1 MDIIREDKRRK
12 LNRPVTGKIQEDRI
26 WEQWYEKEVFEKP
39 LPQKNQKDYLLE
51 CNQGY
56 ENQIILNNRGEKKFT
71 VGTLDKKA
79 NDYAIALQEKGY
91 QKGDIIFTIGLSTP
105 ELVFL
110 KYACVTLGIITSNLN
125 FMDAIGKDNVL
136 NELYKKIKLLNPRAI
151 FFLDILESNIY
162 EILNLQEFSQIEK
175 IRMPLEESMPIFTVE
190 QLKVKAL
197 NLSNQFQQKTVRKA
211 ISLSRFLKL
220 TNQTNKEVE
229 SIYEI
234 KLPSNISFT
243 SGTTGIN
250 KAVLL
255 SHDANN
261 ALAYQHKIANL
272 GLKRGDKH
280 LVLVPPFLAFWDADM
295 IHMAMSMGIENI
307 LELNLSYESI
317 PKYLLKYL
325 PQYGIWSQYLWDSIL
340 HLPKEELE
348 KISSHLHKVVIG
360 GERCEKNQAYSF
372 YQKTGIIQEAGYG
385 ATEVNTCFSVVNPN
399 CNVVGSSGIPLPF
412 NNVRIVDE
420 SFQDVSYN
428 IPGRLLITGPCL
440 MNGYYGRDD
449 LTEKVLI
456 KDKDGIIWYNTGD
469 YARMDTNGNLFV
481 LDRIANPI
489 EIIDQNGNKHEIQ
502 LLDIVE
508 KIKTNRNIK
517 ICKLNSY
524 NNRLVLYV
532 VLDEFYVQDEKVAI
546 ESIKNTIQTE
556 LEEKY
561 WPNIIKLENT
571 LPRTQVGKVDYK
583 KLEEETKE
591 LSTTVRIEEKLR
603 IINELETKKL
613 KTKQRVKKCREK

>member
-1 MDIIREDKRRK
+1 MNVIREDKRRK

-39 LPQKNQKDYLLE
+39 IPQKNQKDYLLE

-56 ENQIILNNRGEKKFT
+56 EKQVILNNRGEKKFT
-71 VGTLDKKA
+71 VQTLAEKV
-79 NDYAIALQEKGY
+79 NDYAIVLQERGY
-91 QKGDIIFTIGLSTP
+91 QKGDIICTLGLSTP

-110 KYACVTLGIITSNLN
+110 KYACATLGIITSNLN
-125 FMDAIGKDNVL
+125 FMDAVGKNNVL
-136 NELYKKIKLLNPRAI
+136 NELYEKIKLLNPRAI
-151 FFLDILESNIY
+151 FFLDILESNIF

-175 IRMPLEESMPIFTVE
+175 IRMPLEESMPIFKAE

-243 SGTTGIN
+243 SGTTGGN

-272 GLKRGDKH
+272 GLKRGEKH

-449 LTEKVLI
+449 LTKKVLI

-508 KIKTNRNIK
+508 KIKTDRNIK

-546 ESIKNTIQTE
+546 ESIKNTIQTK

>member
-1 MDIIREDKRRK
+1 MDIIREEKRRK
-12 LNRPVTGKIQEDRI
+12 LDRPVTGKIQEDRI
-26 WEQWYEKEVFEKP
+26 WEQWYEEEVFEKP

-71 VGTLDKKA
+71 VEILEKKI

-91 QKGDIIFTIGLSTP
+91 QKGDIICTIGLSTP

-110 KYACVTLGIITSNLN
+110 KYACATLGIITSNLN
-125 FMDAIGKDNVL
+125 FMDIQEKNDAL
-136 NELYKKIKLLNPRAI
+136 NKLYTEIKVLNPRAI
-151 FFLDILESNIY
+151 FFLDILENNVS
-162 EILNLQEFSQIEK
+162 ELLNLQEFQEIEK

-220 TNQTNKEVE
+220 ENKTKRHVE
-229 SIYEI
+229 SIYDFR
-234 KLPSNISFT
+234 LPSNISFT

-261 ALAYQHKIANL
+261 ALAYQHKLANL
-272 GLKRGDKH
+272 GLKRGEKH

-295 IHMAMSMGIENI
+295 IHMAMCMGIENI

-340 HLPKEELE
+340 HLPKKDLE
-348 KISSHLHKVVIG
+348 KISNHLHKVVIG
-360 GERCEKNQAYSF
+360 GERCEKNQADSF
-372 YQKTGIIQEAGYG
+372 YQKTGILQETGYG
-385 ATEVNTCFSVVNPN
+385 ATEVNTCFSVANPN
-399 CNVVGSSGIPLPF
+399 CNVSGSSGIPLPF
-412 NNVRIVDE
+412 NNVKIVDE

-428 IPGRLLITGPCL
+428 TPGRLLITGPCL
-440 MNGYYGRDD
+440 MNGYYGRED
-449 LTEKVLI
+449 LTKKALI
-456 KDKDGIIWYNTGD
+456 KDDKGITWYNTGD

-481 LDRIANPI
+481 LDRIAKPI
-489 EIIDQNGNKHEIQ
+489 EIVDKDGIKHEIQ

-508 KIKTNRNIK
+508 KIKTDRNIK
-517 ICKLNSY
+517 ICKLKSY
-524 NNRLVLYV
+524 NNRIILYV
-532 VLDEFYVQDEKVAI
+532 VLDEFYVQDEEIAI
-546 ESIKNTIQTE
+546 ESIKTTIQNN

-561 WPNIIKLENT
+561 WPNIIKVEST

-583 KLEEETKE
+583 KIEEETKE
-591 LSTTVRIEEKLR
+591 LSLTIGIEEKLNV
-603 IINELETKKL
+603 INELESKKI
-613 KTKQRVKKCREK
+613 KTKQRVKSCREK

>member
-1 MDIIREDKRRK
+1 MDIIREEKRRK
-12 LNRPVTGKIQEDRI
+12 LDRPVTGKIQEDRI
-26 WEQWYEKEVFEKP
+26 WEQWYEEEVFEKP

-71 VGTLDKKA
+71 VETLEKKI

-91 QKGDIIFTIGLSTP
+91 QKGDIICTIGLSTP

-110 KYACVTLGIITSNLN
+110 KYACATLGIITSNLN
-125 FMDAIGKDNVL
+125 FMDIQEKNDAL
-136 NELYKKIKLLNPRAI
+136 NKLYTEIKVLNPRAI
-151 FFLDILESNIY
+151 FFLDILENNVS
-162 EILNLQEFSQIEK
+162 ELLNLQEFQEIEK

-220 TNQTNKEVE
+220 ESKTKRHVE
-229 SIYEI
+229 SIYDFR
-234 KLPSNISFT
+234 LPSNISFT

-261 ALAYQHKIANL
+261 ALAYQHKLANL
-272 GLKRGDKH
+272 GLKRGEKH

-295 IHMAMSMGIENI
+295 IHMAMCMGIENI

-340 HLPKEELE
+340 HLPKEDLE

-360 GERCEKNQAYSF
+360 GERCEKNQADSF
-372 YQKTGIIQEAGYG
+372 YQKTGILQETGYG
-385 ATEVNTCFSVVNPN
+385 ATEVNTCFSVANPN
-399 CNVVGSSGIPLPF
+399 CNVSGSSGIPLPF
-412 NNVRIVDE
+412 NNVKIVDE

-428 IPGRLLITGPCL
+428 TPGRLLITGPCL
-440 MNGYYGRDD
+440 MNGYYGRED
-449 LTEKVLI
+449 LTKKALI
-456 KDKDGIIWYNTGD
+456 KDDKGITWYNTGD

-481 LDRIANPI
+481 LDRIAKPI
-489 EIIDQNGNKHEIQ
+489 EIVDKDGIKHEIQ

-508 KIKTNRNIK
+508 KIKTDRNIK

-524 NNRLVLYV
+524 NNRIILYV
-532 VLDEFYVQDEKVAI
+532 VLDEFYVQDEEIAI
-546 ESIKNTIQTE
+546 ESIKTTIQNN

-561 WPNIIKLENT
+561 WPNIIKVEST

-583 KLEEETKE
+583 KIEEETKE
-591 LSTTVRIEEKLR
+591 LSLTIGIEEKLNV
-603 IINELETKKL
+603 INELESKKI
-613 KTKQRVKKCREK
+613 KTKQRVKSCREK

>member
-39 LPQKNQKDYLLE
+39 FPQKNQKDYLLE

-71 VGTLDKKA
+71 VGTLDEKA
-79 NDYAIALQEKGY
+79 NDYAIALEEKGY
-91 QKGDIIFTIGLSTP
+91 QKGDIICTIGLSTP

-110 KYACVTLGIITSNLN
+110 KYACLDLGIITSNLN
-125 FMDAIGKDNVL
+125 FMNTQEKNDAL
-136 NELYKKIKLLNPRAI
+136 NELYNKIKLLNPRAI

-162 EILNLQEFSQIEK
+162 EILNLQEFQGIEK

-190 QLKVKAL
+190 QLKVKTL
-197 NLSNQFQQKTVRKA
+197 NLSNQIQQKTVKKA

-220 TNQTNKEVE
+220 ENKTERHIE
-229 SIYEI
+229 SIYDFR
-234 KLPSNISFT
+234 LPSNISFT

-261 ALAYQHKIANL
+261 ALAYQHKLANL
-272 GLKRGDKH
+272 GLKRGEKH

-295 IHMAMSMGIENI
+295 IHMAMCMGIENI

-340 HLPKEELE
+340 HLPKKDLE
-348 KISSHLHKVVIG
+348 KISHHLHKVVIG
-360 GERCEKNQAYSF
+360 GERCEKNQADSF
-372 YQKTGIIQEAGYG
+372 YQKTGIIQETGYG
-385 ATEVNTCFSVVNPN
+385 ATEVNTCFSVANPN
-399 CNVVGSSGIPLPF
+399 CNVSGSAGIPLPF
-412 NNVRIVDE
+412 NNVKIVDE

-428 IPGRLLITGPCL
+428 TPGRLLITGPCL
-440 MNGYYGRDD
+440 MNGYYGRED
-449 LTEKVLI
+449 LTKQALI
-456 KDKDGIIWYNTGD
+456 KDDKGITWYNTGD

-481 LDRIANPI
+481 LDRIAKPI
-489 EIIDQNGNKHEIQ
+489 EIVDKDGIKHEIQ

-508 KIKTNRNIK
+508 KIKTDRNIK

-524 NNRLVLYV
+524 NNRIILYV
-532 VLDEFYVQDEKVAI
+532 VLDEFYVKDEEIAI
-546 ESIKNTIQTE
+546 ESIKTTIQTN

-561 WPNIIKLENT
+561 WPNIIKVEST

-583 KLEEETKE
+583 KIEEETKE
-591 LSTTVRIEEKLR
+591 LSLTIGIEEKLNV
-603 IINELETKKL
+603 INELESKKN
-613 KTKQRVKKCREK
+613 KIKQRVKQCREK